1 MKRALA
7 IAAVLGLVLLMGGCA
22 GNAPSSTTSSTETTS
37 TTVTNESTTT
47 PGETSTSLTET
58 STTVGETSTSVS
70 ETSTTLTTTQVHR
83 PAVTAVSPRSGPTSG
98 GNVVTITGTGFT
110 GATSVRF
117 GTVTTTHFTVN
128 SSTRITVTV
137 PPQSAGTHDVNVTTP
152 GGRSASSSVDKYTY
166 K

>member
-1 MKRALA
+1 MKRALV
-7 IAAVLGLVLLMGGCA
+7 IAAVLGLVLLIGGCA

-47 PGETSTSLTET
+47 PGETSTSL
-58 STTVGETSTSVS
+58 GETSTSVS
-70 ETSTTLTTTQVHR
+70 ETSTTLANTQVAQ
-83 PAVTAVSPRSGPTSG
+83 PTVTAVSPPSGPAAG

-117 GTVTTTHFTVN
+117 GTVTTTHFTVK

-137 PPQSAGTHDVNVTTP
+137 PAQSASTHDVNVTTP
-152 GGRSASSSVDKYTY
+152 GGRSVSNSVDKYTY